1 MPETWHDKYTRQHHK
16 QQDDMVSRQDDM
28 TNNITES
35 QPIETFANANLSVN
49 QMSPII
55 CRWKLVKHLYYFGD
69 NRRTKGIRKIK
80 LCALKVCCMT

>member
-1 MPETWHDKYTRQHHK
+1 
-16 QQDDMVSRQDDM
+16 MVSRQDDM

-55 CRWKLVKHLYYFGD
+55 CRWKLVKHLYYFRD